1 MCRKSV
7 CAVSAVLF
15 MVLAGQ
21 ASAELIGWW
30 TFDDGAGTVA
40 VDSSG
45 KGHDAAVQG
54 GAEWVE
60 GKAGSGA
67 LSFDGSDDIVVAGET
82 PLMDIDTALTA
93 AAWVYLNNLNTY
105 YFILDKSPSGTAP
118 SNYPGNYEF
127 RIAPTTGT
135 IQFGHQTSQGIDYV
149 FYDSTTPIKAGRWY
163 HVAVTFT
170 KGGTV
175 KFYVDGAPAGSVPQT
190 QTFGILNDE
199 PVRIGGRKD
208 GYSFFSGM
216 LDDVRLYNHAL
227 KDLEVKKLAARP
239 KAYDPQ
245 PPNGATG
252 VLQPLLQWT
261 SGTFAQ
267 WHEVYF
273 GTTPGLT
280 QADFKTRQMQ
290 MITMYWYPAGLTP
303 GQTYYWRVDEVEPN
317 QAVHTGDLWSFTAAP
332 TTAFAPTPRNG
343 DKWIDPNA
351 DLSWQAGQGA
361 TKHDL
366 YFGTDQAAVTA
377 RDAGIFKGSLFTTT
391 YEPGTLAGQTT
402 YYWAVDEVGA
412 VKSPGEVWSFTTAG
426 GGGGVRGEYFNN
438 MTVSGMPVLSRID
451 PSIDFSWAD
460 PASPG
465 TGISMDNF
473 SARWTAD
480 LEIAVADTYTFITNT
495 DDGVRLWLNDKR
507 IINRWVDQS
516 PTDSLSAPLVLQPGI
531 YSLRMEYYENT
542 SGAVARLDWQTPS
555 MPRQVIPSGPLQPPV
570 RAKAIYPKDNDVNI
584 PQDVTLM
591 WSTGE
596 KAVTHEVYFG
606 ADEAAVAVATPADAA
621 IYQGSQA
628 VENNTFVPGA
638 LEWNKTYYWR
648 VDEVNDASADS
659 PWKGAVWSFTTADF
673 IVVDDFESYVDEEV
687 GRIFQSWI
695 DGWGYTTPAPGNPGN
710 GTGSTVGYTDAPFAE
725 RSIVHG
731 GGQSMPFDYN
741 NIIQPYYSETDRT
754 FDTAANWKVNGV
766 TDLVLWIQGYGARF
780 IDDGTTITMS
790 AAGDDIW
797 NNADAFRFA
806 YKKLN
811 GDGSI
816 TAKVNSIVQTDVWAK
831 AGVMIRESLTPGSA
845 NAANIVSA
853 ASGVSFQ
860 YRNFTDDVS
869 ANVGQGSL
877 AAPYWVRLTRTGNT
891 MKAEMSADGKTWS
904 IIGTDAAASSH
915 DVVMG
920 SSLYIGLCVT
930 SHNTNAKIATTGV
943 FSDVKTTGGVSGQ
956 WQVAEIGM
964 VHPGNDPAQL
974 YVALQDSA
982 GKVAVVN
989 HADLNA
995 VLTST
1000 WTQWEIPLSAF
1011 TGVNLGSVKKMYI
1024 GVGDRKAPQ
1033 AGGHG
1038 KLFID
1043 DIRVVK

>member
-1 MCRKSV
+1 
-7 CAVSAVLF
+7 
-15 MVLAGQ
+15 
-21 ASAELIGWW
+21 
-30 TFDDGAGTVA
+30 
-40 VDSSG
+40 
-45 KGHDAAVQG
+45 
-54 GAEWVE
+54 
-60 GKAGSGA
+60 
-67 LSFDGSDDIVVAGET
+67 
-82 PLMDIDTALTA
+82 
-93 AAWVYLNNLNTY
+93 
-105 YFILDKSPSGTAP
+105 
-118 SNYPGNYEF
+118 
-127 RIAPTTGT
+127 
-135 IQFGHQTSQGIDYV
+135 
-149 FYDSTTPIKAGRWY
+149 
-163 HVAVTFT
+163 
-170 KGGTV
+170 
-175 KFYVDGAPAGSVPQT
+175 
-190 QTFGILNDE
+190 
-199 PVRIGGRKD
+199 
-208 GYSFFSGM
+208 
-216 LDDVRLYNHAL
+216 
-227 KDLEVKKLAARP
+227 
-239 KAYDPQ
+239 
-245 PPNGATG
+245 
-252 VLQPLLQWT
+252 
-261 SGTFAQ
+261 
-267 WHEVYF
+267 
-273 GTTPGLT
+273 
-280 QADFKTRQMQ
+280 
-290 MITMYWYPAGLTP
+290 
-303 GQTYYWRVDEVEPN
+303 
-317 QAVHTGDLWSFTAAP
+317 
-332 TTAFAPTPRNG
+332 
-343 DKWIDPNA
+343 
-351 DLSWQAGQGA
+351 
-361 TKHDL
+361 
-366 YFGTDQAAVTA
+366 
-377 RDAGIFKGSLFTTT
+377 
-391 YEPGTLAGQTT
+391 
-402 YYWAVDEVGA
+402 
-412 VKSPGEVWSFTTAG
+412 
-426 GGGGVRGEYFNN
+426 
-438 MTVSGMPVLSRID
+438 
-451 PSIDFSWAD
+451 
-460 PASPG
+460 
-465 TGISMDNF
+465 
-473 SARWTAD
+473 
-480 LEIAVADTYTFITNT
+480 
-495 DDGVRLWLNDKR
+495 
-507 IINRWVDQS
+507 
-516 PTDSLSAPLVLQPGI
+516 
-531 YSLRMEYYENT
+531 
-542 SGAVARLDWQTPS
+542 
-555 MPRQVIPSGPLQPPV
+555 
-570 RAKAIYPKDNDVNI
+570 
-584 PQDVTLM
+584 
-591 WSTGE
+591 
-596 KAVTHEVYFG
+596 
-606 ADEAAVAVATPADAA
+606 
-621 IYQGSQA
+621 
-628 VENNTFVPGA
+628 
-638 LEWNKTYYWR
+638 
-648 VDEVNDASADS
+648 VNDASADS

-891 MKAEMSADGKTWS
+891 FKAEMSADGKTWS